1 MSHSHRD
8 DQSLADPVT
17 TDTASASVTSPFSA
31 VSNTDAARR
40 AAERRK
46 HERPP
51 QQAIDHQFTGDLP
64 EPSRGG
70 TDTETHLRLTG
81 TDEAA
86 EPGPRDAAASRR
98 GPPPPRAPHI
108 DDESSWLAAPD
119 LGGAGMPGPVH
130 AESWAIRAEPAR
142 AQLATGATW
151 ARESSHEA

>member
-8 DQSLADPVT
+8 DQSLAEPVAA
-17 TDTASASVTSPFSA
+17 DTAPASITSPLSA

-46 HERPP
+46 LERPA

-81 TDEAA
+81 DDEAA
-86 EPGPRDAAASRR
+86 APDPHDAAASRR
-98 GPPPPRAPHI
+98 GPPAPRAPHI
-108 DDESSWLAAPD
+108 DDESSWLAPPD
-119 LGGAGMPGPVH
+119 FGVTGMTGPAA
-130 AESWAIRAEPAR
+130 AESWASRAEPAS
-142 AQLATGATW
+142 AQNATGAAW
-151 ARESSHEA
+151 VRESSHEA